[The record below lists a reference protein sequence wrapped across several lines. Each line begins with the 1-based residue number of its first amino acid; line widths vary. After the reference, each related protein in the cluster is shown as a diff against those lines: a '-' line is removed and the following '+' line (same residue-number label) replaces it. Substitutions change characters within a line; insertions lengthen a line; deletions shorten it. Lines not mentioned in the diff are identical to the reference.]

1 MGCRQWADRSV
12 LVCKAWA
19 DGIEKECREWADEGY
34 EACAEWEEERYKDC
48 CDWWPCSWGC
58 KAFVW
63 ISSWVCRAWYW
74 VAKWVC
80 VAWTYVVRWSCVG
93 WGWLTVTACGSWSIL
108 VCWLRAIVE
117 SINAVFGRSAKRR
130 RKVDHIFV
138 LMLENRSFDHM
149 LGFSGLTGADSV
161 TGAPTRANDLTGL
174 GYTNPDPNDPM
185 HPAEAQV
192 PAAFAIPRKVGD
204 PGHEFRNVLTQLAG
218 PKAKYPTNGG
228 YPKPDNLGFVEDYTA
243 DGSSAPRSIMN
254 CYAPRQLPVLN
265 QLAGEFAVCD
275 AWFCSVPGPTFPNRF
290 FAHAA
295 SSGGLDDS
303 PSGLEIG
310 WNTLFDGFRFN
321 NGTIFDLLDE
331 ACIDWE
337 VVEGDEFPATFA
349 LAGMTFNATV
359 RDRFTDFPDFVAR
372 LGAGGSAPAYVFIEP
387 HYGNILP
394 GTSEDYT
401 CGTSQHPLDDV
412 TSGERLIKETYEAI
426 RNSKLWDSSVL
437 IITWDDHGGFC
448 DHVLPGAAVPP
459 GDGVSEA
466 ENVHHGFRFD
476 QLGPRVPAIVVSPL
490 IPRNTID
497 HTPYDHASIPA
508 TVERNFG
515 LPSLT
520 DRDQAAK
527 DVLHLLSLDTPRSD
541 TPAVLDPP
549 ADSRL
554 RCVGIFDLLEDA
566 VITKAGEG
574 EDGEG
579 RTPSPEEKPRRQ
591 GRMPRTTRATR
602 DAEARAAW
610 EESARRKAANEHG
623 VRAVEILALLREMSL
638 LRRWDARG
646 RMRAI
651 ERFRRRITEPEV
663 RRYVA
668 DVRGMVRAAKGRS
681 TLVPS
686 ELRAEE
692 RSA

>member
-1 MGCRQWADRSV
+1 VWTI
-12 LVCKAWA
+12 L
-19 DGIEKECREWADEGY
+19 I
-34 EACAEWEEERYKDC
+34 
-48 CDWWPCSWGC
+48 CS
-58 KAFVW
+58 
-63 ISSWVCRAWYW
+63 
-74 VAKWVC
+74 
-80 VAWTYVVRWSCVG
+80 
-93 WGWLTVTACGSWSIL
+93 
-108 VCWLRAIVE
+108 LRAIVE
-117 SINAVFGRSAKRR
+117 SIKSLFGRSSERR
-130 RKVDHIFV
+130 TKVEHIFV

-149 LGFSGLTGADSV
+149 LGFSGLTGVDAV
-161 TGAPTRANDLTGL
+161 TGAPTSANDLTGL
-174 GYTNPDPNDPM
+174 SFSNPDPNDPM
-185 HPAEAQV
+185 HPAEAQ
-192 PAAFAIPRKVGD
+192 PWAAYAITKAVGD
-204 PGHEFRNVLTQLAG
+204 PGHEFGNVVTQLAG
-218 PKAKYPTNGG
+218 RDAKYPAPTGG
-228 YPKPDNLGFVEDYTA
+228 YPGPVNNSGFVQDYTD

-254 CYAPRQLPVLN
+254 CYAQRQLPVLN
-265 QLAGEFAVCD
+265 ELAREFAVCD

-310 WNTLFDGFRFN
+310 WNTVFDGFRFN

-372 LGAGGSAPAYVFIEP
+372 LEAGGSAPAYVFIEP

-426 RNSKLWDSSVL
+426 RNSRLWESSVL

-448 DHVLPGAAVPP
+448 DHVPPEPAVPP

-476 QLGPRVPAIVVSPL
+476 QLGPRVPAVVVSPL

-497 HTPYDHASIPA
+497 HTPYEHASIPA

-515 LPSLT
+515 LSSLT
-520 DRDQAAK
+520 ARDKAAN
-527 DVLHLLSLDTPRSD
+527 DVLHLLSLDAPRSD

-549 ADSRL
+549 AESGF
-554 RCVGIFDLLEDA
+554 RCTGIFDLLEDA
-566 VITKAGEG
+566 LITKAGE
-574 EDGEG
+574 EG
-579 RTPSPEEKPRRQ
+579 DAERPDPSPEEQRRPA
-591 GRMPRTTRATR
+591 RRRRTTRAAR
-602 DAEARAAW
+602 DAETRAAW
-610 EESARRKAANEHG
+610 EESARRKATNTPG
-623 VRAVEILALLREMSL
+623 VRGVEILALLREMSL

-646 RMRAI
+646 RLRAI
-651 ERFRRRITEPEV
+651 ERFRRRVAEPDV
-663 RRYVA
+663 RRYVT
-668 DVRGMVRAAKGRS
+668 DVRGMVRAAKGIS
-681 TLVPS
+681 TSVQS
-686 ELRAEE
+686 ELRPEE
-692 RSA
+692 RNA